1 MVSLPAAT
9 RMGAVRLRT
18 RRIED
23 VATFY
28 RETLGL
34 HEQHRTSAG
43 IEFGNAD
50 GMPLVRLDYVAKA
63 ERRPPRTTGLYHFA
77 LLFPDRAALGA
88 AIRDVAAADH
98 AFHGFADHL
107 VSEAAYLADP
117 EDNGIE
123 LYRDRPR
130 AEWQIRESTILMST
144 ELLDV
149 PALLAEADFS
159 PAPPGRSSDLR
170 MGHVHLHVA
179 SNERAAAFYTEVIGF
194 DITNRDYPGAIF
206 MSAGGY
212 HHHLAVNEWGTRTPP
227 PPETTGLVEFE
238 IIVPDQATVDGV
250 AARASS
256 ASAIAP
262 TEAAGRNVL
271 DGNTGEADGLTLVDP
286 DGHGVVIRVA
296 P

>member
-1 MVSLPAAT
+1 MVSLPATT

-23 VATFY
+23 VAIFY

-34 HEQHRTSAG
+34 REQHRTSAG
-43 IEFGNAD
+43 IEFGAAD
-50 GMPLVRLDYVAKA
+50 GTPLVRLDAASRA

-130 AEWQIRESTILMST
+130 SEWLIRESTILMST

-149 PALLAEADFS
+149 PALLAEADFTPS
-159 PAPPGRSSDLR
+159 PPGRSNDLR

-179 SNERAAAFYTEVIGF
+179 SNQRAAAFYTDVIGF
-194 DITNRDYPGAIF
+194 DVTNRDYPGAVF

-212 HHHLAVNEWGTRTPP
+212 HHHLAVNEWGTPTPAP
-227 PPETTGLVEFE
+227 PDTTGLVEFE
-238 IIVPDQATVDGV
+238 IIVPDQATVDAI
-250 AARASS
+250 AARAPS
-256 ASAIAP
+256 ATDGGVSQSA
-262 TEAAGRNVL
+262 N
-271 DGNTGEADGLTLVDP
+271 DGSNSLRLIDP
-286 DGHGVVIRVA
+286 DGHGVVIRTA

>member
-9 RMGAVRLRT
+9 HIGAVRLRT
-18 RRIED
+18 RGIED

-34 HEQHRTSAG
+34 REQHRTSAG
-43 IEFGNAD
+43 VDFGNAD
-50 GMPLVRLDYVAKA
+50 GTPLIRLEYAPKA
-63 ERRPPRTTGLYHFA
+63 ERRPPRANGLYHFA
-77 LLFPDRAALGA
+77 LLFPDRPELGA

-98 AFHGFADHL
+98 PFHGFADHL

-130 AEWQIRESTILMST
+130 AEWQIRESTILMAT

-149 PALLAEADFS
+149 PALLAEADFTPS
-159 PAPPGRSSDLR
+159 PPGRSSLLR

-179 SNERAAAFYTEVIGF
+179 SNQRSAEFYTKVIGF
-194 DITNRDYPGAIF
+194 DVTNRDYPGALF

-212 HHHLAVNEWGTRTPP
+212 HHHIAVNEWGTRTPP
-227 PPETTGLVEFE
+227 PPGTTGLVDFE
-238 IIVPDQATVDGV
+238 IIVPDQSAVDGI
-250 AARASS
+250 AARASTAES
-256 ASAIAP
+256 QA
-262 TEAAGRNVL
+262 L
-271 DGNTGEADGLTLVDP
+271 DGDTADADGLRLVDP

-296 P
+296 QSG